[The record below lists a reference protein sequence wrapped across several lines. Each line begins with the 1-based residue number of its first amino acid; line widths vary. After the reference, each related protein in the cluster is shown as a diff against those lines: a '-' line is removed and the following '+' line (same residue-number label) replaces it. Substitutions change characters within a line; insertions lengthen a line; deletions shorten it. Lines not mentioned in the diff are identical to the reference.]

1 MTLITLL
8 ISILALALTIL
19 LYLKRPRELLLRV
32 TAIILIYMLVT
43 NITLRLTAEEV
54 KNAPIVLIDHSMS
67 MKNHISHILGALAKL
82 HQPHESF
89 FFHESLLTK
98 EKPDDLGTYT
108 DITAAI
114 KEASKLQPAVMIL
127 MTDGN
132 HNFGT
137 SPLSIVAEL
146 DEPIY
151 IYGFGE
157 EKPRDISI
165 VDVIYPVYAYP
176 DDTTEIDLIVETS
189 GFPRGRGEAT
199 VQLVSGKTLA
209 TQSFPLSDVPAR
221 NQLRYVYV
229 AKEPGTT
236 SLKISLTPQSNE
248 ASYDNNQHTI
258 SLNVVEDKINVLY
271 YTDHLSFN
279 TKFILRAI
287 TQDRNLNVSA
297 ISRSSVNRYQD
308 IEQRSEV
315 TTLPDIGKFDV
326 VILDN
331 VSLGALPW
339 SNVSDVAIQGKG
351 IVLCGLLE
359 TINAR
364 WREILPIDVLSA
376 TTKGVFRLEVSE
388 PFSVLTNEKHPPV
401 KSIQRIVGSKQD
413 ASIIART
420 NNLPIVGYRMHGRG
434 KIFQICATDLGTWHF
449 LQHGLREH
457 DFLHCFL
464 GDVIRLLSPMG
475 KHRRLVV
482 NSPRREY
489 AIGATID
496 FSLQSYDRNFR
507 RAGGGDFFLVADDQ
521 KIPFYEVGEGFY
533 EASFVVKDTGTLHV
547 SAQGQLGEEKLAS
560 NELDI
565 NVLARAVETESRLN
579 RVLLNR
585 LAEATNGRFFS
596 PMQTDSLI
604 LPEVA
609 KKHVSRVIN
618 FHSPIVY
625 FVVLFLLVADWILR
639 RRRGIT

>member
-1 MTLITLL
+1 LTLITLL
-8 ISILALALTIL
+8 ISILALALAVL
-19 LYLKRPRELLLRV
+19 LYRKRP
-32 TAIILIYMLVT
+32 IILIYMLVT
-43 NITLRLTAEEV
+43 NITLRLTAEEE
-54 KNAPIVLIDHSMS
+54 KTAPIILIDHSMS
-67 MKNHISHILGALAKL
+67 MKNHIPHILGTLAKL

-108 DITAAI
+108 DITAAL

-157 EKPRDISI
+157 ERPRDISI

-176 DDTTEIDLIVETS
+176 NDTTEIDLVVETS

-199 VQLVSGKTLA
+199 MQLVSGKTLA

-221 NQLRYVYV
+221 NQLKYVYV

-248 ASYDNNQHTI
+248 ASYDNNQLTV

-287 TQDRNLNVSA
+287 TQDRNLNLSA
-297 ISRSSVNRYQD
+297 ISRSSVNQYQD

-315 TTLPDIGKFDV
+315 TTLPDISTFDV

-339 SNVSDVAIQGKG
+339 ANISDVAEQGKG
-351 IVLCGLLE
+351 IVLCGMLE
-359 TINAR
+359 TINAQ
-364 WREILPIDVLSA
+364 WREILPIDVLAA
-376 TTKGVFRLEVSE
+376 TAKGVFRLEVSE
-388 PFSVLTNEKHPPV
+388 PFSVLTNENHPPV
-401 KSIQRIVGSKQD
+401 KSIQRILGSKQD
-413 ASIIART
+413 ASIIARA
-420 NNLPIVGYRMHGRG
+420 NNLPLVGYRVHGRG

-457 DFLHCFL
+457 DFLHYFL

-475 KHRRLVV
+475 EHRRLVV
-482 NSPRREY
+482 DAPRREY

-507 RAGGGDFFLVADDQ
+507 RAGGGDFFLVVDEQ

-533 EASFVVKDTGTLHV
+533 EARLVVKDTSTLHV
-547 SAQGQLGEEKLAS
+547 SAQGQLGEEKLLS
-560 NELDI
+560 NEFDI
-565 NVLARAVETESRLN
+565 NVLARAVETEYRLN
-579 RVLLNR
+579 RVLLNK

-596 PMQTDSLI
+596 PKQTDSLV

-609 KKHVSRVIN
+609 KKQVSRVIN
-618 FHSPIVY
+618 LHSPIVY
-625 FVVLFLLVADWILR
+625 FVALFLLVADWILR